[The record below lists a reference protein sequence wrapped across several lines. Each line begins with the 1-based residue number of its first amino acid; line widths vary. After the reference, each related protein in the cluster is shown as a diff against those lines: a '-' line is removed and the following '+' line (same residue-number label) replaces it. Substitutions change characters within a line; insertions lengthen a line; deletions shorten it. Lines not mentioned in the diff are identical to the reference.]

1 MTEAG
6 ITTNKS
12 CTILLFC
19 ELVPCLD
26 QYTDLTMVLRLFRGP
41 NIQSIYCRLGL
52 MYNIHGLELNF
63 PFDQKFR
70 GYFSEQTEEIKTIHR
85 NVSLRLF

>member
-52 MYNIHGLELNF
+52 ELNF